1 MCTAAPRT
9 KRAYAIPRALGT
21 VACGLG
27 FVINFFAKP
36 FDALASRAQ
45 SLRTPNAGKA
55 MNRAKCLTRCQ
66 NEIEFSLEY
75 WDDET
80 IGFY

>member
-1 MCTAAPRT
+1 VCTAAPRT

-55 MNRAKCLTRCQ
+55 MNRAKCPTRCQ

-80 IGFY
+80 KGFY

>member
-1 MCTAAPRT
+1 MCSAAPRK
-9 KRAYAIPRALGT
+9 KRLYAIPRALGT
-21 VACGLG
+21 VACYLG

-36 FDALASRAQ
+36 ASRAQ
-45 SLRTPNAGKA
+45 SLRTPSAGKA
-55 MNRAKCLTRCQ
+55 MNRAKRLTKCQ

-75 WDDET
+75 FDYET